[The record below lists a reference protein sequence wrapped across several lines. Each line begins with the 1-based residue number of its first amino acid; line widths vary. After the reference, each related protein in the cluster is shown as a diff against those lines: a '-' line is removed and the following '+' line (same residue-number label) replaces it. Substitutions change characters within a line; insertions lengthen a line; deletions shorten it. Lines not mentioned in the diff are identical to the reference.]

1 MRSSLM
7 IAVLL
12 AATAACTQAP
22 RPVPDLSGLWQAER
36 TPVSEFARV
45 MGPGLTQIQPDL
57 NDVTKHVINVFWDIK
72 DSEKLLKPEGAAI
85 ASERRKSGR
94 DFQTAY
100 CQPGGLPAAMLI
112 LNFKMI
118 QAPNEIVVIPGDGD
132 PARQIYIDGRSLP
145 KNPEPSWMGTS
156 VGRWEGETLVVETTG
171 FKEAAWLDGF
181 AHPRS
186 ETMRITERFHRRDQ
200 GHMDVEMTFDD
211 AEYYTQPFS
220 FKTTMNLIPDGDV
233 LEYVCTENEKDRA
246 HIR

>member
-1 MRSSLM
+1 R
-7 IAVLL
+7 AHTGVRVY
-12 AATAACTQAP
+12 ARDGAG
-22 RPVPDLSGLWQAER
+22 PDADS
-36 TPVSEFARV
+36 AR
-45 MGPGLTQIQPDL
+45 LK
-57 NDVTKHVINVFWDIK
+57 DVTKHVINVFWDIK

-94 DFQTAY
+94 DFQTPY
-100 CQPGGLPAAMLI
+100 CQPGRRPPAVLV
-112 LNFKMI
+112 LNFQMI

-186 ETMRITERFHRRDQ
+186 ETMRI
-200 GHMDVEMTFDD
+200 
-211 AEYYTQPFS
+211 
-220 FKTTMNLIPDGDV
+220 
-233 LEYVCTENEKDRA
+233 
-246 HIR
+246 